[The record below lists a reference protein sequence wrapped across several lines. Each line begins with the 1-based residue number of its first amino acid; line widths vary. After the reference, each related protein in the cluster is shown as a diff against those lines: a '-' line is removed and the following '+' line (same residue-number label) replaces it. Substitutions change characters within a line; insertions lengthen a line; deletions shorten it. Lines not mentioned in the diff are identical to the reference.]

1 MNIAA
6 IFIRRPVMT
15 TLVMLAILLF
25 GIMAYRQLP
34 VSDLPNV
41 DFPTIQVGASLPGA
55 SPETMAS
62 AVATP
67 LERQFSTIAGLDSMV
82 SSSSLGSTS
91 ITLQFSLNRNL
102 DAAAQ
107 DVQAAIAAAARQLP
121 PNMPAP
127 PSYNKVNPADTPV
140 LYLAITSESM
150 PLYKLDEYAE
160 TMMAL
165 RISAVEG
172 VAQVQ
177 VYGAQKY
184 AVRTQLDPRQ
194 LASRGVGI
202 DEVATAIRNN
212 NVNLPAG
219 VLTGPFTNYTVQA
232 NGQLFKA
239 SDYGKIIVAYRNGHP
254 VRLDELGRV
263 LDDVE
268 NNQTMAWFRGKP
280 GFILAVQKQ
289 PGTNAVEVS
298 DRVRALLPAFRS
310 QLPASVDLQVH
321 RDRADSIR
329 ASVDDVKFTLLLTLF
344 LVILVIFLFLRN
356 VSATIIPSLAL
367 PLSIIGTFAVMYLF
381 DYSLD
386 NLSLMALTLSV
397 GFVVDDAIVMLENI
411 VRHMEMGEKPM
422 EAAMNGS
429 REIGFTIISM
439 TISLAA
445 VFIPILFMGG
455 ILGRLFHE
463 FAVTIGSA
471 ILVSGFVSLTLTP
484 LLSARFLRPHKE
496 EKHGRLYQAT
506 ERMFDGML
514 AFYERGLK
522 LALRQRAITLIFS
535 VIILAATAFLFVA
548 VPKGFI
554 PNEDQ
559 NEVRISLESAQ
570 GTSFPELVRHQRV
583 AMDIV
588 AKDPRVAAF
597 FSFVGRG
604 GANNSSVI
612 SLRLVPKSQR
622 KASIDDVMNDL
633 RPKLNAIPGFR
644 VSLQNPPPIRLG
656 GRQAN
661 SQYQYT
667 LQSADTATLY
677 DASQKMMEKMRTLP
691 GFVDVNTDLFL
702 RNPTVNVEIDRDRA
716 ATLGL
721 TPNQVEDA
729 LYSSYATRQV
739 SQIYAPNNTYQ
750 VIMELDPEFM
760 KNPQALSMLYVR
772 SSSGELVPLDAVAK
786 LIPTVGPLAVN
797 HSGQAPSVTLSF
809 NLKPGTSLGD
819 AVNEVNEAART
830 TLPATVTTSFQGT
843 AQAFQSSLQGLGLL
857 LLIAIAVIYMVLGI
871 LYESF
876 IHPLTILSALPF
888 AGFGALLT
896 LLVFHV
902 DLSIYAFVGIIMLV
916 GLVKKNGI
924 MMVDFALEAQ
934 KEGKDA
940 VDAIY
945 EACVVRFR
953 PIMMTTMAAL
963 MGTIPI
969 ALGFG
974 AGAESRRP
982 LGLAVV
988 GGLLFSQTLTLF
1000 VTPVFYVYMDKLRR
1014 KPKASA
1020 EGGDTIEDEFAALQ
1034 PVSEEQ
1040 PVGAMFS
1047 GVKPEPAT

>member
-6 IFIRRPVMT
+6 LFIRRPVMT
-15 TLVMLAILLF
+15 TLVMLAIVLF
-25 GIMAYRQLP
+25 GIMAYRQLA

-41 DFPTIQVGASLPGA
+41 DFPTMNVNASLPGA

-91 ITLQFSLNRNL
+91 ITLQFALNRNL
-102 DAAAQ
+102 DNAAQ
-107 DVQAAIAAAARQLP
+107 DVQAAIAAAGRQLP

-140 LYLAITSESM
+140 LYLAITSDDM
-150 PLYKLDEYAE
+150 PLYQLDEYAE

-165 RISAVEG
+165 RISAIEG

-194 LASRGVGI
+194 LATRGVGI
-202 DEVATAIRNN
+202 DEVASAIRAN

-219 VLTGPFTNYTVQA
+219 VLTGPYTNYTVQA

-239 SDYGKIIVAYRNGHP
+239 ADYAKVIVAYRNGHP
-254 VRLDELGRV
+254 VRLGDLGKV
-263 LDDVE
+263 MDDVE

-298 DRVRALLPAFRS
+298 DRVRALLPTFRS
-310 QLPASVDLQVH
+310 ELPASVDLQVH

-367 PLSIIGTFAVMYLF
+367 PLSIVGTFAIMYMC

-422 EAAMNGS
+422 EAALNGS
-429 REIGFTIISM
+429 KEISFTIISM
-439 TISLAA
+439 TISLTA

-463 FAVTIGSA
+463 FAVTIGAA

-484 LLSARFLRPHKE
+484 LLSAKFLRPHKG
-496 EKHGRLYQAT
+496 EKHGKLYQAT
-506 ERMFDGML
+506 EKIFDGML
-514 AFYERGLK
+514 AMYERGLRI
-522 LALRQRAITLIFS
+522 ALNQRALTLIFS
-535 VIILAATAFLFVA
+535 IIILAATVWLFMA

-559 NEVRISLESAQ
+559 NEVRITLEAAQ
-570 GTSFPELVRHQRV
+570 GTSFPEIVRHQKM

-588 AKDPRVAAF
+588 AKDPRVATF
-597 FSFVGRG
+597 FSFVRG
-604 GANNSSVI
+604 GNSSVI
-612 SLRLVPKSQR
+612 SLRLLPKGQR

-633 RPKLNAIPGFR
+633 RPKLNAIPGYR

-677 DASQKMMEKMRTLP
+677 DAAEKMMAKMRTLP

-702 RNPTVNVEIDRDRA
+702 RNPTVNVEINRDRA

-760 KNPQALSMLYVR
+760 KNPAALSMLYVR
-772 SSSGELVPLDAVAK
+772 SSAGELVPLDAVAK
-786 LIPTVGPLAVN
+786 MIPTVGPLAVN

-809 NLKPGTSLGD
+809 NLKPGTSLGAAVAEIND
-819 AVNEVNEAART
+819 AAKT
-830 TLPATVTTSFQGT
+830 TLPSTVSTSFQGT

-857 LLIAIAVIYMVLGI
+857 LLVAIGVIYMVLGI

-934 KEGKDA
+934 KGGKDA
-940 VDAIY
+940 TEAIY

-1000 VTPVFYVYMDKLRR
+1000 VTPVFYVYMDKLRK
-1014 KPKASA
+1014 KPHAS
-1020 EGGDTIEDEFAALQ
+1020 GPDTDAIEDEFAALQ
-1034 PVSEEQ
+1034 PVAEEQ
-1040 PVGAMFS
+1040 PAGVMFS
-1047 GVKPEPAT
+1047 TVKPEPAT